1 MEEAKSSLA
10 RTRQVRVDDVHANNL
25 LEREIEGIR
34 ESAEHEKE
42 IRAGWLACFN
52 PRRKILY
59 RTLLG
64 RSPKAPQFTN
74 IQYPSQE

>member
-1 MEEAKSSLA
+1 MEEAKHALA
-10 RTRQVRVDDVHANNL
+10 RTRQVRADDTHTSNL

-34 ESAEHEKE
+34 ETAEHESE

-52 PRRKILY
+52 PRQKILY

-64 RSPKAPQFTN
+64 EAIMIPHLMNVQH
-74 IQYPSQE
+74 PSQE

>member
-1 MEEAKSSLA
+1 MEEAKSALA
-10 RTRQVRVDDVHANNL
+10 RTRQVRADGTHTSNL

-34 ESAEHEKE
+34 ESAEHERK

-52 PRRKILY
+52 PRQKILY

-64 RSPKAPQFTN
+64 GTIMIPRLTN
-74 IQYPSQE
+74 VQYPSQE